1 MSSVAIQVEGLSKL
15 YHIGAIEE
23 RHDTLRDHLAQRFKS
38 LLHRNG
44 RGLALSAQ
52 RSAPSENT
60 IWALKDVSFTINRGE
75 VVGIIGRN
83 GAGKSTL
90 LKILSRITEPTIGF
104 AEIHGR
110 VGSLL
115 EVGTGFHGELTGR
128 ENLYL
133 NGAILGMRKTE
144 IDRKFDEIVAFA
156 EVEKFIDTPVK
167 RYSSGMYLRLAFAV
181 AAHLEPEI
189 LVVDEVLAVGDI
201 AFQKKCLG
209 KMEGM
214 GRQGRTILFV
224 SHNMGAI
231 EHLCDRG
238 MVLQDGKVAFSGQ
251 ARDCVDFYVHTT
263 SAKVSGQ
270 NGCSPH
276 IIDLGSISRQSP
288 VCHALLKRLEL
299 YIDQDKP
306 FGGTVKL
313 GGSLIARIGFCLE
326 NRTSTLDVTIEFDN
340 LQGQRIF
347 AAQSIFQPDLVRG
360 ERVGDET
367 LVCEIPSLTLLPG
380 EYKINV
386 AMMLDRTESG
396 EPAEDW
402 IEDVARI
409 TIVGADYYGTGKVPN
424 NGLVALQQ
432 RWYLL

>member
-1 MSSVAIQVEGLSKL
+1 
-15 YHIGAIEE
+15 
-23 RHDTLRDHLAQRFKS
+23 
-38 LLHRNG
+38 
-44 RGLALSAQ
+44 
-52 RSAPSENT
+52 
-60 IWALKDVSFTINRGE
+60 
-75 VVGIIGRN
+75 
-83 GAGKSTL
+83 
-90 LKILSRITEPTIGF
+90 
-104 AEIHGR
+104 
-110 VGSLL
+110 
-115 EVGTGFHGELTGR
+115 
-128 ENLYL
+128 
-133 NGAILGMRKTE
+133 
-144 IDRKFDEIVAFA
+144 
-156 EVEKFIDTPVK
+156 
-167 RYSSGMYLRLAFAV
+167 
-181 AAHLEPEI
+181 
-189 LVVDEVLAVGDI
+189 
-201 AFQKKCLG
+201 
-209 KMEGM
+209 
-214 GRQGRTILFV
+214 
-224 SHNMGAI
+224 
-231 EHLCDRG
+231 
-238 MVLQDGKVAFSGQ
+238 
-251 ARDCVDFYVHTT
+251 
-263 SAKVSGQ
+263 
-270 NGCSPH
+270 
-276 IIDLGSISRQSP
+276 
-288 VCHALLKRLEL
+288 LLKRLEL